1 MEHAPSPGDSS
12 DALARR
18 IALERQ
24 ATATFAAWLL
34 AMAIVCGAVIISG
47 YFAGVIE
54 DHAERVFWAGAV
66 LSGVALAVFAAAAFP
81 GGTDDRREA
90 SRIRWTL
97 RVGLLLALVS
107 PALCV
112 GALVADFYG

>member
-1 MEHAPSPGDSS
+1 MDDRHDPAA
-12 DALARR
+12 ALARR
-18 IALERQ
+18 TSLERQ

-34 AMAIVCGAVIISG
+34 AMAIVCGAVIVSG

-66 LSGVALAVFAAAAFP
+66 LSGVALTVFAGAAFP
-81 GGTDDRREA
+81 GGADDVREA

-97 RVGLLLALVS
+97 RVGLLLALLS
-107 PALCV
+107 PALCI

>member
-1 MEHAPSPGDSS
+1 MDDRHDSG

-18 IALERQ
+18 TSLERQ
-24 ATATFAAWLL
+24 AVASFSAWLL
-34 AMAIVCGAVIISG
+34 AMAIVCGAVIVSG

-54 DHAERVFWAGAV
+54 DHAERVFWAGAA
-66 LSGVALAVFAAAAFP
+66 LSGVALAVFAGAAFP
-81 GGTDDRREA
+81 GGADDVREGA
-90 SRIRWTL
+90 RIRWTL
-97 RVGLLLALVS
+97 RVGLVLALLS